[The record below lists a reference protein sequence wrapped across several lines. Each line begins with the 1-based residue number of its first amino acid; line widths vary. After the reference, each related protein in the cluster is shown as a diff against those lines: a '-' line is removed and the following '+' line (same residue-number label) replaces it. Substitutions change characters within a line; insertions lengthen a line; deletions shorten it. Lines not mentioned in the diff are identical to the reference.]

1 MNPFRKHR
9 GETGIS
15 QIDAL
20 QCKAVKNIQVSEE
33 RLETGEALLSYPVAP
48 RPWIA
53 GLAGR
58 LGIQQVSSPK
68 RLQLDTL
75 GTAVWDMIDGRRTV
89 SQIIQVFAEKYRLYP
104 REAEVSV
111 TRFLRELGKRGLIGL
126 R

>member
-1 MNPFRKHR
+1 MNPFKKHR
-9 GETGIS
+9 RETQIS
-15 QIDAL
+15 RIDAL
-20 QCKAVKNIQVSEE
+20 QCKPVKNIQVSEE

-53 GLAGR
+53 GLARR
-58 LGIQQVSSPK
+58 LGVQPVSSRK
-68 RLQLDTL
+68 KLQLDTL